1 MVGVLLLAFGAG
13 AFLGYLAAERDKDR
27 NLLVAHRL
35 HRLLAS
41 HRLFDIGREL
51 LPLALF
57 PRDFA
62 LPKFRHDFLCEQ
74 FKRLANVLV
83 LVAAALLNE
92 HGLVDARLLEWA
104 QMSSQLIRRADAVI
118 GAGRRQCMPRLLE
131 IGPDIGASRL
141 VFAEDA
147 MMPQAVPK
155 HT

>member
-1 MVGVLLLAFGAG
+1 M
-13 AFLGYLAAERDKDR
+13 
-27 NLLVAHRL
+27 
-35 HRLLAS
+35 
-41 HRLFDIGREL
+41 GREL
-51 LPLALF
+51 LLFPLF

-92 HGLVDARLLEWA
+92 RGLVDARLLELT

-141 VFAEDA
+141 VFAEDI
-147 MMPQAVPK
+147 MMRQAIAKEAQAVFAPAARFPFARIPRK
-155 HT
+155 APHHCYLG